1 MIDRIVKIGI
11 LKANVLILLRKV
23 SKKEYIYN
31 KVSYICV
38 VKLDKCLL
46 LKKNSVRICVNREL
60 F

>member
-1 MIDRIVKIGI
+1 MIDRIGKIGI

-46 LKKNSVRICVNREL
+46 LMKK
-60 F
+60 